1 MSPEMKKL
9 RAELRVR
16 IAKQQNNIEL
26 SRLFQRIEGRE
37 FIYEDEIKF
46 LRHLLRVTRRS
57 NDGQA

>member
-1 MSPEMKKL
+1 VTPEMKKL
-9 RAELRVR
+9 RVELRLR
-16 IAKQQNNIEL
+16 IAKQENNIEV

-57 NDGQA
+57 KDG